1 MLNKSALKCNSN
13 NSIMNS
19 LMKLDLTA
27 RDIVSWL
34 KGMGRNRAW
43 LAENCGVQK
52 RTVDNWLSSNRP
64 IPQKALLIVQG
75 MMGAQ
80 SDLESIEEASQQNL
94 VLHFSE
100 AEFESICH
108 IARLHSTSPRKWVEA
123 EIHKII
129 HSEPYKILRML
140 DQAEGG
146 SAEAESVSE

>member
-1 MLNKSALKCNSN
+1 
-13 NSIMNS
+13 MNS

-27 RDIVSWL
+27 RDIVLWL
-34 KGMGRNRAW
+34 KGMGRNRVW

-64 IPQKALLIVQG
+64 IPRKALLIVQG

-108 IARLHSTSPRKWVEA
+108 IARLHSTSPRKWVEG

-146 SAEAESVSE
+146 PAEAESASE